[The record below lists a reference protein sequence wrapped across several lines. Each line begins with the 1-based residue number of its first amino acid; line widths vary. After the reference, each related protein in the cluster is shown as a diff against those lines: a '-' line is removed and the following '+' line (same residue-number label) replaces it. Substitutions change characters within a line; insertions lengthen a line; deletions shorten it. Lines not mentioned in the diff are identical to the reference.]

1 MVTFLLEYLLFAGPL
16 WLLPA
21 QRQARAKFVFLSA
34 MSMALA
40 GIVYRLS
47 AFLVAYQ
54 TGAGW
59 HYFPSLGEMTVTAGL
74 IAFEV
79 LAIIL
84 AVRLL
89 PILPAAHPRPA

>member
-1 MVTFLLEYLLFAGPL
+1 MFIAACLLAVAGLL
-16 WLLPA
+16 
-21 QRQARAKFVFLSA
+21 
-34 MSMALA
+34 
-40 GIVYRLS
+40 YRLG
-47 AFLVAYQ
+47 AYLVAYD

-84 AVRLL
+84 AIRLL
-89 PILPAAHPRPA
+89 PILPAVPASTRTES